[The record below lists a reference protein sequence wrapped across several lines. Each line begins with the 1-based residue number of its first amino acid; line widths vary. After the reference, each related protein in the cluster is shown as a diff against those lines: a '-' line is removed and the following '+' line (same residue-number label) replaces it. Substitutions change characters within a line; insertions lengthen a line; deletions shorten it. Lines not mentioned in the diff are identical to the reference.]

1 MDMNTI
7 FYAILAVV
15 IVSLA
20 SLIWLVTFK
29 IKNEKLE
36 KVLIYLV
43 AFSAWAL
50 LWDVFFHLLP
60 ELVEEWENIS
70 IELVWWL
77 ILWWIVIWLFVEKV
91 VHRNHCHHVDSKEHA
106 HPLAVMNLVWDFVH
120 NFIDWLIIWASFLV
134 SIPAWISTSIAV
146 FFHEIPQEIWDFA
159 VLIHGGYKKWKALFM
174 NFIVAL
180 SSVLWV
186 ILTFL
191 IGISVENVHLYLTP
205 IAVWMFIYIAWSD
218 LIPEINKHNTKLSM
232 SILQILMFVLWS
244 FVMFSLLRLE

>member
-1 MDMNTI
+1 MSFVML
-7 FYAILAVV
+7 YAILAVI

-20 SLIWLVTFK
+20 SLIWLATFK
-29 IKNEKLE
+29 IRNERLE
-36 KVLIYLV
+36 KILIYLV

-50 LWDVFFHLLP
+50 LGDVFFHLLP
-60 ELVEEWENIS
+60 ELVWQWDSIS

-77 ILWWIVIWLFVEKV
+77 ILWWIVMGLFVEKV
-91 VHRNHCHHVDSKEHA
+91 VHRNHCHHVDSKDHV

-120 NFIDWLIIWASFLV
+120 NFIDWLIIWASFLI
-134 SIPAWISTSIAV
+134 SIPAGISTSIAV

-159 VLIHGGYKKWKALFM
+159 VLVHWGYKKWKAIFM

-180 SSVLWV
+180 SAILGVV
-186 ILTFL
+186 LTFL
-191 IGISVENVHLYLTP
+191 VWKSIDNIHLYLTP

-232 SILQILMFVLWS
+232 SILQIVMFVLWCV
-244 FVMFSLLRLE
+244 VMFALLGLE

>member
-1 MDMNTI
+1 MDSSI
-7 FYAILAVV
+7 FYALLAVIV
-15 IVSLA
+15 VSLA

-60 ELVEEWENIS
+60 ELVEESGTIS
-70 IELVWWL
+70 IELVWGL
-77 ILWWIVIWLFVEKV
+77 ILWWIVIWLFVEKI
-91 VHRNHCHHVDSKEHA
+91 VHRNHCHHVDTKEHV

-120 NFIDWLIIWASFLV
+120 NFIDGLIIWASFMI
-134 SIPAWISTSIAV
+134 SIPAGVSTSIAV
-146 FFHEIPQEIWDFA
+146 LFHEIPQEIGDFA
-159 VLIHGGYKKWKALFM
+159 VLVHWWYKKEKALFM

-180 SSVLWV
+180 TAIFGVF
-186 ILTFL
+186 LTFAV
-191 IGISVENVHLYLTP
+191 GKSVENIHLYLTP
-205 IAVWMFIYIAWSD
+205 IAIWMFIYIAWSD

-232 SILQILMFVLWS
+232 SLLQILMFILWC
-244 FVMFSLLRLE
+244 FVMFALLWLE